1 MNCPSCQTEFA
12 DGDKFCEVCGTAIVA
27 SGSDFRKLAPVPLTS
42 GCQKCGVHLDQI
54 DPEGFCLSCGFRNV
68 QASDRWS
75 LEVSDCFAGATDPG
89 CRHPHNE
96 DSMQIREIK
105 DGLAAGT
112 AILLVCDGV
121 SSSGMAIQASSFAV
135 NHTTDLT
142 ELNLQSGQP
151 AAAAILDAIAQ
162 TQLKIQQNLPANP
175 GKEPPSTTLVSAI
188 VQGERVTIA
197 WVGDS
202 RAYWIDDQPQ
212 LLSQDHS
219 WMNEVVAAGEMTI
232 AEANR
237 SPQAHAITRWL
248 GADASPTDS
257 EASLC
262 EFEIPGPGYL
272 LLCSDGLWN
281 YAPDAIQ
288 LKQLMPLQGNAL
300 SIAQSLV
307 EQARSRGGHDN
318 ITVALLHIPPKP
330 A

>member
-1 MNCPSCQTEFA
+1 MNCPSCNTELA
-12 DGDKFCEVCGTAIVA
+12 DDDKFCEVCGTAIVA
-27 SGSDFRKLAPVPLTS
+27 SGSDFSKTAPAPVTS
-42 GCQKCGVHLDQI
+42 GCQKCGAPRDQI
-54 DPEGFCLSCGFRNV
+54 DPEGFCLSCGVRNV

-75 LEVSDCFAGATDPG
+75 LEISNRFAGATDPG

-96 DSMQIREIK
+96 DSMQIRQLTA
-105 DGLAAGT
+105 GVAAGT
-112 AILLVCDGV
+112 SILLVCDGV

-135 NHTTDLT
+135 NHTTDVA
-142 ELNLQSGQP
+142 EANLQAGQP
-151 AAAAILDAIAQ
+151 ATAAILDAIAQ
-162 TQLKIQQNLPANP
+162 TQLQIQKNLPGNP
-175 GKEPPSTTLVSAI
+175 GKEPPSSTLVSAI
-188 VQGERVTIA
+188 VQGQKATIA

-202 RAYWIDDQPQ
+202 RAYWIDEDPK

-219 WMNEVVAAGEMTI
+219 WMNEVVAAGEMTL

-257 EASLC
+257 EASVI
-262 EFEIPGPGYL
+262 EFDIPGSGYL

-300 SIAQSLV
+300 AIAQSLV

>member
-1 MNCPSCQTEFA
+1 MNCPSCQTELAA
-12 DGDKFCEVCGTAIVA
+12 DDKFCEVCGTAIVT
-27 SGSDFRKLAPVPLTS
+27 SGSTFSKTAPATS
-42 GCQKCGVHLDQI
+42 GCKKCGAPPDQI
-54 DPEGFCLSCGFRNV
+54 DPEGFCLSCGVRNV

-75 LEVSDCFAGATDPG
+75 LEISNSFAGATDPG

-96 DSMQIREIK
+96 DSMQIRQITN
-105 DGLAAGT
+105 GVAAGT
-112 AILLVCDGV
+112 AIILVCDGV

-135 NHTTDLT
+135 NHTTDVA
-142 ELNLQSGQP
+142 EANLQAGQS
-151 AAAAILDAIAQ
+151 ATAAILDAIAQ
-162 TQLKIQQNLPANP
+162 TQLQIQKNLPGNP
-175 GKEPPSTTLVSAI
+175 GKEPPSSTLVSAI
-188 VQGERVTIA
+188 VQGDKATIA

-202 RAYWIDDQPQ
+202 RAYWIDADPK

-219 WMNEVVAAGEMTI
+219 WMNEVVAAGEMTL

-257 EASLC
+257 EASII
-262 EFEIPGPGYL
+262 EFDIPGSGYL

-300 SIAQSLV
+300 AIAQSLV

>member
-1 MNCPSCQTEFA
+1 MNCPSCNTELA
-12 DGDKFCEVCGTAIVA
+12 TDDKFCELCGTAIVA
-27 SGSDFRKLAPVPLTS
+27 SGSDFSKTAPTTS
-42 GCQKCGVHLDQI
+42 GCQKCGAPPDQI
-54 DPEGFCLSCGFRNV
+54 DPEGFCLSCGVRNS
-68 QASDRWS
+68 QASDRWC
-75 LEVSDCFAGATDPG
+75 LEISNSFAGATDPG

-96 DSMQIREIK
+96 DSMQIRQIS
-105 DGLAAGT
+105 DGVAAGT
-112 AILLVCDGV
+112 EIILVCDGV

-135 NHTTDLT
+135 KNTTNLA
-142 ELNLQSGQP
+142 ESNLQSGQMP
-151 AAAAILDAIAQ
+151 AAALLDAIAK
-162 TQLKIQQNLPANP
+162 TQLEIQRTLPGNP
-175 GKEPPSTTLVSAI
+175 GKEPPSSTLVSAI
-188 VQGERVTIA
+188 VQGYKATIA

-202 RAYWIDDQPQ
+202 RAYWIDADPK
-212 LLSQDHS
+212 LLTQDHS
-219 WMNEVVAAGEMTI
+219 WMNEVVAAGEMSL

-257 EASLC
+257 KASII
-262 EFEIPGPGYL
+262 EFDIPGPGYL

-300 SIAQSLV
+300 AIAQSLV

-318 ITVALLHIPPKP
+318 ITVAILQIPPKP